1 MGPGLGRRDQG
12 RAKNRPVYPRDHQ
25 ARGLR
30 PSPTT
35 PQRGDTPQNQGE
47 GPDPDRPRDENT
59 PHRTGEGDRDDSRP
73 GQEAPEPQTRSDQ
86 DGEGVQGAGRWG
98 RARCSRTTTG
108 RPDPRRAK
116 KASTAARRLL
126 MVAAPRS
133 VAEANRSVKT
143 ASSAARS
150 SGRSG
155 CGGAARSVCF
165 QKSFGGLLTARGRV
179 SRSHPGSPLP
189 DMPVSRSTTSVRRGA
204 VS

>member
-1 MGPGLGRRDQG
+1 MGPGRGRRDQG

-98 RARCSRTTTG
+98 RARCSRTTAG
-108 RPDPRRAK
+108 RPEPRRAK
-116 KASTAARRLL
+116 KVSTAARRLL

-150 SGRSG
+150 SGRPRVWRG
-155 CGGAARSVCF
+155 RPVRVFPEVVRRAADGQGSCF
-165 QKSFGGLLTARGRV
+165 QKSPRQSTSGHARFQKYDIR
-179 SRSHPGSPLP
+179 P
-189 DMPVSRSTTSVRRGA
+189 
-204 VS
+204 